1 MARVLQSINE
11 WHNRFKQQ
19 TRWTQA
25 LAAYILQRAN
35 ISSTHH
41 ILEVGCGT
49 GAVLEQFIQPLG
61 ASYCGLD
68 INPDYL
74 SFFASFHPGARLVL
88 GDAHQLPF
96 SDNSFDVSLCH
107 YLLLWVSD
115 PSQVLHEMLRVTHPG
130 GMVMALAEPDYGG
143 RIDYPAELSLL
154 GKWQMDSLAIQGA
167 DASMGR
173 KLRALFTQCGF
184 TSVEAGVIGGQW
196 RQGFDQS
203 EFESEWEILHNDLS
217 NQPEKLAQLP
227 RFQDS
232 DRRAR
237 QQGER
242 ILFVPT
248 FYAWGYAP

>member
-1 MARVLQSINE
+1 MPNTIQN
-11 WHNRFKQQ
+11 WHQRFIQQ
-19 TRWTQA
+19 THWTQA
-25 LAAYILQRAN
+25 LAAYLFQRTS
-35 ISSTHH
+35 IISTHK

-49 GAVLEQFIQPLG
+49 GAVLEQLIQPLG
-61 ASYCGLD
+61 TSYCGLD

-74 SFFASFHPGARLVL
+74 SFFANLHPDARLVV

-96 SDNSFDVSLCH
+96 SDNCFDVSLCH
-107 YLLLWVSD
+107 YLLLWVSN

-130 GMVMALAEPDYGG
+130 GIVMALAEPDYGG
-143 RIDYPAELSLL
+143 RIDYPPELSLF
-154 GKWQMDSLAIQGA
+154 GQWQMDSLETQGA

-184 TSVEAGVIGGQW
+184 KSVEAGVIGGQW
-196 RQGFDQS
+196 SPGFDQS
-203 EFESEWEILHNDLS
+203 EFESEWDMLRTDLS
-217 NQPEKLAQLP
+217 GQPEKLIQLP